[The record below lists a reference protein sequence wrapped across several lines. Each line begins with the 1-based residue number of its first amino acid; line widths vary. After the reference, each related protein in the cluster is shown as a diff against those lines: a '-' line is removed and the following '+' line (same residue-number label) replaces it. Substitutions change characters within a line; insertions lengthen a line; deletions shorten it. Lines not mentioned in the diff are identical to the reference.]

1 MKQLFNTKVKLTV
14 GIAAMAI
21 AVIIGL
27 VTGFSYDSNGAMS
40 IIFAIGLI
48 SLMNIFV
55 SKIYKTDISYS
66 VYMLGNIVGLV
77 VSLYVISITE
87 SIGNIYT
94 ALFLAVICVAL
105 WVMEMWLLNVEGT
118 LKRVIGAFIV
128 NLFVYIAAVVAVVA
142 VVTVSVVVALL

>member
-14 GIAAMAI
+14 GIAAMVI

-55 SKIYKTDISYS
+55 SKIYKTDISYP
-66 VYMLGNIVGLV
+66 VYMLGNIV
-77 VSLYVISITE
+77 
-87 SIGNIYT
+87 
-94 ALFLAVICVAL
+94 
-105 WVMEMWLLNVEGT
+105 
-118 LKRVIGAFIV
+118 
-128 NLFVYIAAVVAVVA
+128 
-142 VVTVSVVVALL
+142 